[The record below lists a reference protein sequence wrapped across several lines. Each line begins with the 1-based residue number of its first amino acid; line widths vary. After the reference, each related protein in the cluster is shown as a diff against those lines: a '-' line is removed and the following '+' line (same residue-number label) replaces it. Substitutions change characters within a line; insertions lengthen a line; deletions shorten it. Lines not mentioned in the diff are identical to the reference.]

1 MRLIWNYGTDVLTL
15 PATLAAHVDKATKK
29 DLRVLLALAA
39 DPRARIDLDAAIA
52 AVAKGLSLSDAE
64 IAASLSF
71 WRGTGILLADEGEES
86 TSKQAPAPMQ
96 ELAPAQEST
105 SVRVVTERGLPVYSS
120 EELAGVLERR
130 VELGALVDECQR
142 AFDKIFNMSEVGMIA
157 GLVDHLGLSA
167 EYILL
172 LLTHCRRMEKK
183 SLRYAEKMAIS
194 LHDEGVDSAEELEA
208 RLHRIEVMATAV
220 GKIRAMFGLSSRSLT
235 TKEKGMIENW
245 VCTMQYADAVLQ
257 KAYEITVDTI
267 NKPSIPYANT
277 ILERWY
283 SEGYRTLEDVEKAIA
298 EYRRKKDEGKSSFDV
313 DDFFEAALKRTYGQ
327 S

>member
-1 MRLIWNYGTDVLTL
+1 MKLIWNYGTDVLTL
-15 PATLAAHVDKATKK
+15 PATLPQHLDKATKK
-29 DLRVLLALAA
+29 DLRVLFALAA
-39 DPRARIDLDAAIA
+39 DPLARIDLDAAVDA
-52 AVAKGLSLSDAE
+52 AARSLSLSRAE
-64 IAASLSF
+64 IETSLSF
-71 WRGTGILLADEGEES
+71 WRGTGLLLADEAS
-86 TSKQAPAPMQ
+86 CAAAQQPDP
-96 ELAPAQEST
+96 APAQDSAP
-105 SVRVVTERGLPVYSS
+105 VCVVTERGLPVYSS

-130 VELGALVDECQR
+130 REMQALVDECQR

-183 SLRYAEKMAIS
+183 SLRYAEKMAIT

-208 RLHRIEVMATAV
+208 RLHRIEIMATAM
-220 GKIRAMFGLSSRSLT
+220 GKIRAMFGLTSRSLT
-235 TKEKGMIENW
+235 TKEKGMIEKW
-245 VCTMQYADAVLQ
+245 ICTMQYPDEVVQ
-257 KAYEITVDTI
+257 KAYEITIDTI
-267 NKPSIPYANT
+267 NKPAIPYANT

-283 SEGYRTLEDVEKAIA
+283 AEGYRTLEDVEKAIA

-313 DDFFEAALKRTYGQ
+313 DDFFEAALKRTYGK

>member
-1 MRLIWNYGTDVLTL
+1 MMKLIWNFGTDALML
-15 PATLAAHVDKATKK
+15 PAAVADHIDKATKK
-29 DLRVLLALAA
+29 DLRVLLSLAA
-39 DPRARIDLDAAIA
+39 DPRARIDLDAAVA
-52 AVAKGLSLSDAE
+52 ALCDKLSLSKGE
-64 IAASLSF
+64 IEASLSF
-71 WRGTGILLADEGEES
+71 WRGTGLLLADEGETGS
-86 TSKQAPAPMQ
+86 SAQNKPTSARQEQGAP
-96 ELAPAQEST
+96 
-105 SVRVVTERGLPVYSS
+105 VRVVSERGLPIYSS

-130 VELGALVDECQR
+130 AELGALVDECQR
-142 AFDKIFNMSEVGMIA
+142 TFDKIFNMSEVGMIA
-157 GLVDHLGLSA
+157 GLVDHLGLSG

-183 SLRYAEKMAIS
+183 SLRYAEKMALT

-220 GKIRAMFGLSSRSLT
+220 GKIRAMFGISSRSLT
-235 TKEKGMIENW
+235 TKEKGMIESW
-245 VCTMQYADAVLQ
+245 VCTMQYPDEVLQ

-283 SEGYRTLEDVEKAIA
+283 SEGYRTIEDVENAIA

-313 DDFFEAALKRTYGQ
+313 DDFFEAALKRTYGE
-327 S
+327 